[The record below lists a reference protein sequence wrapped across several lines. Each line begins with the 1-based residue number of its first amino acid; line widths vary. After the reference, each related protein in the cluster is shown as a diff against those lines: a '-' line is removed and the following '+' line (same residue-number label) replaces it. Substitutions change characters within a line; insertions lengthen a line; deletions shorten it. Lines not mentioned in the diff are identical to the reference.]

1 MRHILV
7 GVTAALLAGC
17 GMTDPNHLET
27 ELMPGALSFDFTGA
41 GASGSTNFNATG
53 TVSSVDP
60 EWGTTPLAVATV
72 SSLGNTA
79 TILAGTP
86 KSGTKWDQVIL
97 KVKRVAAGASPIDTT
112 CFGITTCGGTTLQVE
127 FSADHAISL
136 EMTPYVCALT
146 RGTVTIV
153 TITERRISGTFS
165 GTGLCTTPANATS
178 PFTVTNGSF
187 DVGVVIPGKSLPKA

>member
-1 MRHILV
+1 MRYLLV
-7 GVTAALLAGC
+7 GAAAVVLAAC

-41 GASGSTNFNATG
+41 GASGSTSFNATG
-53 TVSSVDP
+53 IVSSVDP

-72 SSLGNTA
+72 SSLGNTV
-79 TILAGTP
+79 TIVAGTP
-86 KSGTKWDQVIL
+86 KSGTKWDQVFL
-97 KVKRVAAGASPIDTT
+97 KVKRVAAGVAPIDTT
-112 CFGITTCGGTTLQVE
+112 CFGISSCGGTTIQIE

-136 EMTPYVCALT
+136 EMTPYTCALT
-146 RGTVTIV
+146 RGTVSIV

-187 DVGVVIPGKSLPKA
+187 DVGVAIPGKSLPKA